1 MQLHTYN
8 ALPVA
13 KFFIAIRL
21 LQLFTF
27 TLLIGIT
34 AYFITTISSSPTS
47 TSTTS
52 FSTLTTTTTTGPPS
66 KTILILTLTSLSALY
81 TLLTLPFFIAGTSR
95 GLLAMCGLDTIWL
108 IAYSVASVLVGRKI
122 EGVECMRIPNLTV
135 AAGGSG
141 EGGWTGTGQS
151 TLQGW
156 TEASRFSCWVGKGA
170 WGLCLGA
177 CVLWTTTV
185 LVAPALFAKARR
197 GGKGGAGA

>member
-34 AYFITTISSSPTS
+34 AYFVTTITSSSP
-47 TSTTS
+47 
-52 FSTLTTTTTTGPPS
+52 TTTTTTATPPS
-66 KTILILTLTSLSALY
+66 ETILILTLTSLSALY

-95 GLLAMCGLDTIWL
+95 GLLFMCGLDTIWL
-108 IAYSVASVLVGRKI
+108 IAYAVASVLVGRKL
-122 EGVECMRIPNLTV
+122 EGVQCMQIPNLTV
-135 AAGGSG
+135 ATGGQ
-141 EGGWTGTGQS
+141 GGWTGTS

-156 TEASRFSCWVGKGA
+156 TQASRVSCWVGKGA
-170 WGLCLGA
+170 WGLCLA
-177 CVLWTTTV
+177 AIMLWTATV
-185 LVAPALFAKARR
+185 LVLPALFAKARR